1 VDGVSKGVTPA
12 ALRDLEMGTHNITVA
27 RRGYLPETRKVV
39 ITSARP
45 ARSLDVRLSAEASA
59 PVRPSP
65 PPKPST
71 PATLGKPAVTT
82 GSLTV
87 DSRPTGAAVSINGR
101 PRGKTPVTMDD
112 LAPGD
117 YSIVMTMAGYR
128 SFATTVRVVAGEHAR
143 AAASLT
149 ALEQQ

>member
-1 VDGVSKGVTPA
+1 VV
-12 ALRDLEMGTHNITVA
+12 VA

-39 ITSARP
+39 ITASRP

-59 PVRPSP
+59 APR
-65 PPKPST
+65 PST
-71 PATLGKPAVTT
+71 PASLGRPAATV

-87 DSRPTGAAVSINGR
+87 DSRPSGAAVSINGKAS
-101 PRGKTPVTMDD
+101 GTTPLTMND
-112 LAPGD
+112 LAPGE
-117 YSIVMTMAGYR
+117 YRVLMTMAGYR
-128 SFATTVRVVAGEHAR
+128 NFATTVRVVAGEHAR